1 MQKPDLLDKNKI
13 PYDRQLSIARIVLF
27 IFTALF
33 AIETSRDI
41 VELSYQNWG
50 IGIEYLYLKIGLLS
64 ITLTVL
70 SFSFINK
77 YFAQLLSRINF
88 LFTIA
93 LFYIVALSIY
103 IEGVNIT
110 DEFYLLALSI
120 LIYFIYYEFKEVFY
134 YVLFSNTTLL
144 LLYIFPR
151 TGTTG
156 LGNEWLLYL
165 ILTIGLT
172 ILKYFDYHDE
182 EEVLSAD
189 EFYRK
194 AFNAIRESIMLLDP
208 KSYQIEYYNDT
219 AAKTFSLSKTDQL
232 TIRDMVAGSSKKTID
247 SALKIIFNYKGV
259 WEGEMVMLNKDK
271 KEFISKTSI
280 SYLKQEGKELL
291 FIKCLDITSN
301 KYADNKL
308 KETLNDLKGKNQ
320 ELEETKLAVLNVLE
334 DINVEKAKVLS
345 KEQKLQAILQSIAE
359 GVVVIDADKK
369 ISMFNSTF
377 LELLGLTRND
387 VEGRVYNDVLKMVNE
402 TTGDI
407 EDNDI
412 PDVFKTG
419 KPLSRFNT
427 TQLLKKNGELLDVN
441 ETFSPIVEN
450 GKVIRLV
457 AVFRDATEQR
467 KVERMRSEF
476 VSIASHQLRTPLT
489 AISWYLEMLMDP
501 TTVNNLTDEQ
511 KGYINQVFESNKK
524 MIYLVNEL
532 LDISRIEEGKELQLI
547 KEKGDIIKLIQEV
560 IEEQKGLLTQKD
572 LELEFNTQGQS
583 SIMVNMDKEKIR
595 QVIMNLINNAIKY
608 SRPDSKIILD
618 VKVQDEKLLINFVDS
633 GIGIPKSQQEMIF
646 DKFFRAENALKMQAQ
661 GTGLGL
667 YVVREIVKDHGG
679 TIDFT
684 SEENKGTTFSLLLP
698 LV

>member
-501 TTVNNLTDEQ
+501 ATVNNLTDEQ